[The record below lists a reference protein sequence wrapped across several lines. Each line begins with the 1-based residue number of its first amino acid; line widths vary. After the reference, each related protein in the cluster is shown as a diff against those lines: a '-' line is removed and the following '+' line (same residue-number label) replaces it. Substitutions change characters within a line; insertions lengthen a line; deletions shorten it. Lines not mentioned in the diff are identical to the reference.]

1 MEKVGMV
8 VLNKTKT
15 IFCVLIGSMS
25 LTTYVNANEI
35 PATSIKVETAMNTAF
50 QPLMKT
56 YAVPGMAIGVLYNG
70 KSYEKYYGVQ
80 SLANAKAVNKN
91 TLFELGSV
99 STYAQNLGKIS
110 LQDHPGKYIPA
121 LKNSDINQVTLLE
134 LATYTSGNLPL
145 QFPDQIKTDA
155 QTLKYFQDWKVKK
168 PIGQFRQYSNP
179 SIGLFGEAT
188 AKAMNM
194 PFSALLEQVIFPKLE
209 LQHTYVQVP
218 KAQQGN
224 YAFGYDQNNHP
235 LRVTARAFDAQAYG
249 VKSSLPDMLNFL
261 NLNLNPDQAKAAIKP
276 AILATHTENFGLVML
291 MNKKIPNAERIK
303 AAYEVLNSLK
313 QKSNP

>member
-25 LTTYVNANEI
+25 LTTYVNANDI

-99 STYAQNLGKIS
+99 SKIFTATAGTYAQNLGKTS

-145 QFPDQIKTDA
+145 QFPDQIK
-155 QTLKYFQDWKVKK
+155 QPEYLY
-168 PIGQFRQYSNP
+168 
-179 SIGLFGEAT
+179 
-188 AKAMNM
+188 
-194 PFSALLEQVIFPKLE
+194 
-209 LQHTYVQVP
+209 
-218 KAQQGN
+218 
-224 YAFGYDQNNHP
+224 
-235 LRVTARAFDAQAYG
+235 
-249 VKSSLPDMLNFL
+249 
-261 NLNLNPDQAKAAIKP
+261 
-276 AILATHTENFGLVML
+276 
-291 MNKKIPNAERIK
+291 
-303 AAYEVLNSLK
+303 
-313 QKSNP
+313 